1 MEKELFISASSDKV
15 RIALL
20 EDKRLVELH
29 DETPNSS
36 FAVGDLYLGRVK
48 KLVPGLNAAFVDVGY
63 EKDAFLHYL
72 DLSPQLR
79 SLQKWVQLTLKGKQ
93 ATPFLDNFKM
103 EPEIEKE
110 GNINEVLVSG
120 QEILVQ
126 IAKEP
131 ISTKGPRITC
141 EISLAGRF
149 LVLVPF
155 MDKISVSQKIRNKT
169 ERARLRNLIDSIRPA
184 FMGVIIRTVAEN
196 KKVAELDQDLSN
208 LVKKWE
214 TLHHLLQDTVP
225 PKRVL
230 GEINRS
236 TAILRDLLNP
246 SFNSIVVDDPVMYDQ
261 THEYLSTIAPDKV
274 EILKQHKAK
283 VPLFDAVGIEKQ
295 IKGLFGR
302 TVTMP
307 SGAYLIVEHTEALH
321 VIDVNSGNT
330 AKSGDNQ
337 ESNALR
343 VNIDAAQ
350 EIARQ
355 LRLRDMGGIIVI
367 DFIDLRKPESRKELM
382 NNLRE
387 FMRNDKA
394 KHHILPPSKF
404 GLVQITRQ
412 RVRPEMEINTTEQ
425 IPTENGMQEV
435 KATILIVDDIKN
447 ALDRIMLAQKP
458 KSVRLHCHPF
468 VAAFLKSDFRAAQR
482 SWYFKY
488 GKWIRIYAV
497 DSLPLMKFQFFDEQD
512 AELSL

>member
-1 MEKELFISASSDKV
+1 VDKELFINTGSDNV

-29 DETPNSS
+29 DEKPNSS
-36 FAVGDLYLGRVK
+36 FAVGDLYLGKVK

-79 SLQKWVQLTLKGKQ
+79 SLQKWVQITLKGKNS
-93 ATPFLDNFKM
+93 TPFLDKF
-103 EPEIEKE
+103 ELEAEINKE

-126 IAKEP
+126 VAKEP

-155 MDKISVSQKIRNKT
+155 MDKISVSQKVRNKT
-169 ERARLRNLIDSIRPA
+169 ERARLRNLIESIRPA
-184 FMGVIIRTVAEN
+184 KMGVIIRTVAEN
-196 KKVAELDQDLSN
+196 KKVAELDTDLKN

-214 TLHHLLQDTVP
+214 TLYQQLQDTSP

-246 SFNSIVVDDPVMYDQ
+246 SFNSIVVDDPIIYDQ
-261 THEYLSTIAPDKV
+261 THEYLSTIAPEKV

-283 VPLFDAVGIEKQ
+283 VPLFDTFGIEKQ

-307 SGAYLIVEHTEALH
+307 SGAYLIIEHTEALH

-343 VNIDAAQ
+343 VNIDAAA

-367 DFIDLRKPESRKELM
+367 DFIDLRKPENRKDLM
-382 NNLRE
+382 TNLRE
-387 FMRNDKA
+387 FMKNDKA

-412 RVRPEMEINTTEQ
+412 RVRPELAIKTTEQ

-435 KATILIVDDIKN
+435 KATILIIDDIKH
-447 ALDRIMLAQKP
+447 ALDRIMLTAKP
-458 KSVRLHCHPF
+458 KIVRLHCHPF
-468 VAAFLKSDFRAAQR
+468 VAAYLKSDFRTIQR
-482 SWYFKY
+482 AWYFKHN
-488 GKWIRIYAV
+488 KWVKIYAV
-497 DSLPLMKFQFFDEQD
+497 DSLPLMKFQFFDD
-512 AELSL
+512 KDRELEF